1 MEGPTTITIKNSNRA
16 NIKSPKNANGDSKKE
31 NSNDIKT

>member
-1 MEGPTTITIKNSNRA
+1 MEGPTTITIKNCNSG

-31 NSNDIKT
+31 NNNDIKT